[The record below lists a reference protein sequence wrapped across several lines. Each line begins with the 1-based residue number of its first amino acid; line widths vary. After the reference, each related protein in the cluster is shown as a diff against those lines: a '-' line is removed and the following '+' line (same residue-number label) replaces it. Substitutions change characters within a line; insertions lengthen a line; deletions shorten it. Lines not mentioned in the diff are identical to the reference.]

1 MIGIII
7 IVNTFEI
14 SIITLSVVVDAGI
27 VAAVVTIVTAQ
38 TISLSELLF

>member
-14 SIITLSVVVDAGI
+14 SIITLSVVVDIVI
-27 VAAVVTIVTAQ
+27 VAAVVTIVTARL
-38 TISLSELLF
+38 ISLSELLF